1 MRVSFAF
8 LLLLLAVLLIN
19 CGGAS
24 PFKAQPQSTNRLN
37 QTVANNA
44 TFNDMFGINGYEW
57 NFLQNPADPNN
68 GSAIYEPKMNLI
80 KSFSAVRH
88 YMDWGKIE
96 PVEGQYT
103 FNPVH
108 DGSWNYDAIYQRLKQ
123 DSMLALADLKTCPQ
137 WLLNTYPANMRDP
150 ENVPAPYKLNR
161 SDPASY
167 LMQAKAAFQFAARY
181 GSNKKLDH
189 SLVTVNTM
197 PRWTNDLVN
206 VVKVGLGYV
215 SYIECDNE
223 RDKWWKGPQA
233 KQTAEE
239 YAANLS
245 AFYDGNK
252 GKLGKNV
259 GVKNADPNMQVVM
272 GGLASANVQY
282 LKDMIAWCRKY
293 RGLHADGSVNLC
305 FDVINYHYYA
315 SDGDVL
321 TGKIG
326 TIGVAPE
333 LSLAGNI
340 ADSFVAVAISQHN
353 MPVWVTEN
361 GYDINPS
368 SPQRAISIGNRS
380 ASLTQADW
388 VVRSALLYMR
398 HGVSRLFFYQLFD
411 DKANGVVTYQT
422 SGLLNDDLTKRAAT
436 DYVIQVR
443 KLMGNYTY
451 RATINTDPLVDE
463 YCCGSKKIYAL
474 MIPDQK
480 GRTGKYTLSARGKKV
495 LIYKLT
501 PGTDLMTSSAASVV
515 NGHVTLDVSETPVF
529 VQSL

>member
-1 MRVSFAF
+1 MRILFASILF
-8 LLLLLAVLLIN
+8 LSAMLLIN

-24 PFKAQPQSTNRLN
+24 PFKTTPQSSVGLTK
-37 QTVANNA
+37 TVANHAPLN
-44 TFNDMFGINGYEW
+44 NMFGINGYEW
-57 NFLQNPADPNN
+57 NFLQNPSDPNN

-96 PVEGQYT
+96 PVKGQYT

-108 DGSWNYDAIYQRLKQ
+108 DGSWNYDAIYLRLKQ
-123 DSMLALADLKTCPQ
+123 DSMVALADLKTCPQ

-150 ENVPAPYKLNR
+150 ENVPAPYGLNR
-161 SDPASY
+161 SEPASY
-167 LMQAKAAFQFAARY
+167 LLQAKAAFQFAARY
-181 GSNKKLDH
+181 GSNKKLDR
-189 SLVTVNTM
+189 SLVTVNTT
-197 PRWTNDLVN
+197 PRWTNDPAN
-206 VVKVGLGYV
+206 TVKIGLNYV
-215 SYIECDNE
+215 HYIECDNE

-252 GKLGKNV
+252 GKLGKNA
-259 GVKNADPNMQVVM
+259 GVKNADPNMKIVM

-293 RGLHADGSVNLC
+293 RGLRPDGSVDLC

-321 TGKIG
+321 KGKTGTK
-326 TIGVAPE
+326 GVAPE
-333 LSLAGNI
+333 LSLAGSI
-340 ADSFVAVAISQHN
+340 ADSFVAIASDLHKV
-353 MPVWVTEN
+353 PVWVTEN

-368 SPQRAISIGNRS
+368 SPQRTIAIGDKSVL
-380 ASLTQADW
+380 LTQADW
-388 VVRSALLYMR
+388 TIRSALLYMR
-398 HGVSRLFFYQLFD
+398 HGVNRLFFYQLFD
-411 DKANGVVTYQT
+411 DKANGSVTYQT
-422 SGLLNDDLTKRAAT
+422 SGLLNDDLTKRPVT
-436 DYVIQVR
+436 DYIIQVR

-463 YCCGSKKIYAL
+463 YISGNKKIYAL

-480 GRTGKYTLSARGKKV
+480 GRTGQYTLNIGNTKAVVYNLK
-495 LIYKLT
+495 
-501 PGTDLMTSSAASVV
+501 PGNNTMVPSTIKAVK
-515 NGHVTLDVSETPVF
+515 GHITLAVSETPVF
-529 VQSL
+529 VQLL